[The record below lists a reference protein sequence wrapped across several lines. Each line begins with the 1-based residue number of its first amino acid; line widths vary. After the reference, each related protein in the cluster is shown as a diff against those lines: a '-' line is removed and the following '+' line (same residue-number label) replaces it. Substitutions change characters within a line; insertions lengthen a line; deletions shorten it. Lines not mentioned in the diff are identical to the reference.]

1 MLYTIQQAAKATGMS
16 RQAIHAAVKKG
27 KISASKS
34 AQGILEVDAAELHR
48 VYPLVNLNEPNFTTK
63 DNTTDISDA
72 ENRELKARI
81 QGLEA
86 LLAEVR
92 SERDRWQEQA
102 DAWQMQ
108 AKALTAAPHT
118 EPKKRSL
125 LARLFLARD

>member
-27 KISASKS
+27 KISASKN

-48 VYPLVNLNEPNFTTK
+48 VYPLVNLNEGNITAK
-63 DNTTDISDA
+63 DSAVDTFDA

-92 SERDRWQEQA
+92 SERDRWQDQA
-102 DAWQMQ
+102 DAWQIQ
-108 AKALTAAPHT
+108 AKALTAATPPPD
-118 EPKKRSL
+118 PKRGFW
-125 LARLFLARD
+125 ARLFNR

>member
-27 KISASKS
+27 KISASKN
-34 AQGILEVDAAELHR
+34 AQGILEVDAAEIHR
-48 VYPLVNLNEPNFTTK
+48 VYPLVNLNEPNFTSK
-63 DNTTDISDA
+63 DSAIDTSDA

-92 SERDRWQEQA
+92 SERDRWQDQA

-108 AKALTAAPHT
+108 AKALTAAPQP
-118 EPKKRSL
+118 EPKRGFW
-125 LARLFLARD
+125 ARLFNR

>member
-27 KISASKS
+27 KISATKN
-34 AQGILEVDAAELHR
+34 AHGILEVDAAELHR

-63 DNTTDISDA
+63 DSTVDTPDA
-72 ENRELKARI
+72 EKRELKARI

-92 SERDRWQEQA
+92 SERDRWQDQA

-108 AKALTAAPHT
+108 AKALTAAPQP
-118 EPKKRSL
+118 EPKRGFW
-125 LARLFLARD
+125 ARLFNR

>member
-63 DNTTDISDA
+63 DNTTDTSDA

>member
-27 KISASKS
+27 KISASRS

-48 VYPLVNLNEPNFTTK
+48 VYPLVNLDEPKLTTN
-63 DNTTDISDA
+63 DGSADTFNA

-92 SERDRWQEQA
+92 TERDRWQEQA

-108 AKALTAAPHT
+108 AKALTAAPT
-118 EPKKRSL
+118 SEPKKRSL
-125 LARLFLARD
+125 LARLLLARD